1 MKVWKCKQGVDFDKS
16 TTTVKEERNW
26 TLHQTK
32 LSIIFSFSYTKYVKA
47 SEAKP

>member
-16 TTTVKEERNW
+16 TTTVKEERNS

-32 LSIIFSFSYTKYVKA
+32 DKYHFLIRLQ
-47 SEAKP
+47 